1 MIAPSSERVNSA
13 FIAAEERLK
22 SGLKAGGWP
31 AAFML
36 DKVADS
42 LKGQVVD
49 THTKS
54 EFV

>member
-1 MIAPSSERVNSA
+1 
-13 FIAAEERLK
+13 
-22 SGLKAGGWP
+22 
-31 AAFML
+31 ML

-54 EFV
+54 EFVRLNSVLKAS